1 VYRVIAELDR
11 SPVVRQVEIV
21 NLLNEPDL
29 QVLNLKASLID
40 GSVLYIRE
48 TVTPTSDKYSYHWQS
63 ADVN

>member
-1 VYRVIAELDR
+1 MYRVIAELDQ

-21 NLLNEPDL
+21 NLINEPDL

-48 TVTPTSDKYSYHWQS
+48 TVTPTSDSTPITGS
-63 ADVN
+63 PLMTN